1 MAELLVWKTESLP
14 GGLDGWAMNGVFRT
28 GLKAAI
34 MGELV
39 VGWAGHRLIVVYVD
53 CTAVNA
59 SMQIYMLGVSCARM
73 ED

>member
-1 MAELLVWKTESLP
+1 MKVMAELLVWKTESLP

-39 VGWAGHRLIVVYVD
+39 VGVSWRVSVSGG
-53 CTAVNA
+53 
-59 SMQIYMLGVSCARM
+59 LGTVKL
-73 ED
+73 